1 MKRLTHRGRCR
12 PAGILT
18 CNAWRNWRRVSRAS
32 MAMAH
37 FSDAFMILHNG
48 PRSLRWVS
56 TSSQTAGETAASAS
70 ASCIP
75 SSSAAGD
82 DNSAVHADA
91 CGAREAFAPGEAREL
106 HFHED
111 FLFEEVD
118 VHFLLLEEA
127 HKKHGVLLNVPPQ
140 MSPSGTPP
148 EVPEVMF
155 PAVQL
160 ERLRGMQLA
169 YEPTHLP
176 PPLHTTGTRKLIIDD
191 ASPMLTVVTKASI
204 ASTPTTT
211 KSATSAKGGGGTAV
225 LVRHLPP
232 DPTMR
237 FHCTACGKAFRLE
250 FSAEQHVKL
259 KHPSDPKAAVGTGPG
274 EGEIIEEAVA
284 TAVTP
289 TSPART
295 AKETASKA
303 TGAEKG
309 GPGASE
315 HGTAGGVGAAES
327 AKTQQPS
334 KDGGSSGAEVS
345 TAKMPYNKATLALP
359 SEELVDELIK
369 EIWDDV
375 AARRDDIPKQN
386 DPNAYVPFNTVV
398 EGTADRRKEIEANA
412 KPTARA
418 TPEGAAPGIKKPSM
432 LSSGSMSAAR
442 VQKPGMSVPIK
453 ELVKKYPNPFGDS
466 PNAVL
471 QELEK
476 EPINPFIPQEELE
489 AQLQV
494 ARETPPL
501 ASTPNGVANG
511 IPLGSKTKTSSVTAS
526 AASVTGTSSGRVQD
540 KLKDRLRASRPSLTR
555 SASLRRFVCP
565 LCAEKQR
572 KKAEA
577 QDPNAIPSFRLL
589 DALFDHVESAHEGEE
604 LSEEQLH
611 SLYKTQRSSALHAP
625 QPSGNSG
632 TGKTSDSAVDPNTH
646 AFKDDD
652 TIGMREETIQ
662 DAVKAASLPEML
674 QKAAP
679 PAAVEQ
685 KALNVHVRAGSNTV
699 LLGRIADVQHGFIG
713 TMAVTQYVL
722 EIDGENATSNTGD
735 EGAELSP
742 ESEKELIV
750 IRCMGD
756 NFPAALLKEQV
767 RLGSTVLVQGTLR
780 MNRHIDSASKRLH
793 AYPFVQVVP
802 PLGCVKVI
810 G

>member
-1 MKRLTHRGRCR
+1 
-12 PAGILT
+12 
-18 CNAWRNWRRVSRAS
+18 

-37 FSDAFMILHNG
+37 SSHAVMILNNG

-56 TSSQTAGETAASAS
+56 TSSQTAGEAAASDS

-82 DNSAVHADA
+82 DNSTVHADTS
-91 CGAREAFAPGEAREL
+91 GARAVSPPSEAKEL
-106 HFHED
+106 HFHEN

-140 MSPSGTPP
+140 MSPNGTPP
-148 EVPEVMF
+148 EVPEVIF

-160 ERLRGMQLA
+160 ERMRGMQLA

-191 ASPMLTVVTKASI
+191 TSPMVKVVTKTSI

-211 KSATSAKGGGGTAV
+211 RGATSAKGGGGTAM

-259 KHPSDPKAAVGTGPG
+259 KHPSDSKAAVGVGPG

-284 TAVTP
+284 TTVTP

-295 AKETASKA
+295 AGAETTSKT

-309 GPGASE
+309 GPSASE
-315 HGTAGGVGAAES
+315 HGAAGGVGTTES
-327 AKTQQPS
+327 AKTQQAT
-334 KDGGSSGAEVS
+334 KDGGLSDAGVS
-345 TAKMPYNKATLALP
+345 TAKTPYNKATLVLP
-359 SEELVDELIK
+359 SEDLVDELLK
-369 EIWDDV
+369 EIWDSV
-375 AARRDDIPKQN
+375 AAHRDDIPKQN
-386 DPNAYVPFNTVV
+386 DPNAYVPFHTVV
-398 EGTADRRKEIEANA
+398 EGTADRRKEMEANA

-432 LSSGSMSAAR
+432 LSGGSMTAAG
-442 VQKPGMSVPIK
+442 VQKPGMNVPIK

-471 QELEK
+471 QELEN
-476 EPINPFIPQEELE
+476 EPTNPFIPQEELE

-494 ARETPPL
+494 AQETPSL
-501 ASTPNGVANG
+501 TSTPNGAANG
-511 IPLGSKTKTSSVTAS
+511 ISLGNKTKASTATAS
-526 AASVTGTSSGRVQD
+526 AASVTGTISGRVQD
-540 KLKDRLRASRPSLTR
+540 KLKDRLRASRPSLSR

-565 LCAEKQR
+565 LCAEEQR
-572 KKAEA
+572 KKAETH
-577 QDPNAIPSFRLL
+577 DSNAIPSFRLL

-604 LSEEQLH
+604 LSEEQIQ

-625 QPSGNSG
+625 QPSANSG
-632 TGKTSDSAVDPNTH
+632 TGETSDSAGHPNTH
-646 AFKDDD
+646 ASKDDD
-652 TIGMREETIQ
+652 TIGMSEETIQ

-685 KALNVHVRAGSNTV
+685 KALHVHVRAGSNAV

-722 EIDGENATSNTGD
+722 EIDGESTTSNTGD
-735 EGAELSP
+735 EGAKLSP

-750 IRCMGD
+750 VRCMGD

-780 MNRHIDSASKRLH
+780 MNRHIDSESKRLH

>member
-18 CNAWRNWRRVSRAS
+18 CDAWRNWRRVSRAS

-37 FSDAFMILHNG
+37 SSHAFMILHNR

-56 TSSQTAGETAASAS
+56 TSSQTAGETA

-91 CGAREAFAPGEAREL
+91 CGACEAFAPGEAREL
-106 HFHED
+106 HFHEE

-127 HKKHGVLLNVPPQ
+127 HRKHGVLLNVPPQ
-140 MSPSGTPP
+140 MSPGGTPP
-148 EVPEVMF
+148 EVPEVVF

-191 ASPMLTVVTKASI
+191 ASPMVTVVTKTSI
-204 ASTPTTT
+204 ASTPTPT
-211 KSATSAKGGGGTAV
+211 KSATSAKGGGGTAI

-259 KHPSDPKAAVGTGPG
+259 KHPSDSKAAVGTGPG

-295 AKETASKA
+295 AKEATSKA

-309 GPGASE
+309 GPSASE
-315 HGTAGGVGAAES
+315 NGAAGGAGATES
-327 AKTQQPS
+327 AKTRQPI
-334 KDGGSSGAEVS
+334 KDGGLSAAEVS
-345 TAKMPYNKATLALP
+345 TAKMPYDKATLALP

-369 EIWDDV
+369 EIWDDI

-398 EGTADRRKEIEANA
+398 EGTADRRKEMEANA

-442 VQKPGMSVPIK
+442 AQKPGMSVPIK

-476 EPINPFIPQEELE
+476 EPINPFIPLEELE

-511 IPLGSKTKTSSVTAS
+511 IPLGSKTKTSSATAS
-526 AASVTGTSSGRVQD
+526 AAFVTGTSSGRVQD

-555 SASLRRFVCP
+555 SAFLRRFVCP
-565 LCAEKQR
+565 LCAEKKR

-577 QDPNAIPSFRLL
+577 QDSNAIPSFRLL

-625 QPSGNSG
+625 QPSDNSG
-632 TGKTSDSAVDPNTH
+632 RGETSDSAVDPNTH

-735 EGAELSP
+735 EGAKLSP